1 MKTDAYT
8 KSVLTVIA
16 FCLVVLVL
24 RGVDLLP
31 RATAGGVAAAPA
43 QTLQTSR
50 PLLVNNDGSINV
62 RVTGLEGPL
71 NVNVAAVGGS
81 LVYGKVP
88 VEYNK

>member
-31 RATAGGVAAAPA
+31 RATAGGVAAPA
-43 QTLQTSR
+43 QELQTSR

-71 NVNVAAVGGS
+71 NVNVAAVGGNR
-81 LVYGKVP
+81 VYGAKVP
-88 VEYNK
+88 VEDNK